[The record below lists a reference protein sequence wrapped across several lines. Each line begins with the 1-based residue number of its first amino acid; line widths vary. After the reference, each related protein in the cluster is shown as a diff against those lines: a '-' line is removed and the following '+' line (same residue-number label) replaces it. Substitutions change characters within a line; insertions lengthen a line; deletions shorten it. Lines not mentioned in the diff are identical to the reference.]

1 VVAADFNGDGKLD
14 LATANQN
21 GNNVSVLLGNGSG
34 GFGTAIDTSVGL
46 SPENLAVGDFNG
58 DGKPD
63 LAVLN
68 TADGTVSILLG
79 NGDGTFSASA
89 TPTVGTSPVGIA
101 VGDFNGDGKL
111 DLVVTD
117 DGDNNVEVFLGKGNG
132 TFGSGVTYT
141 VGTGSKAPDA
151 VAVGDFN
158 GDGIPD
164 LAVANFGDGTFSILL
179 GNGSGG
185 FGAPAVVSIGNPAAS
200 APAAIVVG
208 DFNGDGK
215 LDVALADYGEDL
227 VWTALGNGN
236 GGFGTPSSRS
246 VGDVSPVLPAALAT
260 GDLNGDGKL
269 DLVVPN
275 FNDGNFSILSG
286 QP

>member
-1 VVAADFNGDGKLD
+1 M
-14 LATANQN
+14 
-21 GNNVSVLLGNGSG
+21 
-34 GFGTAIDTSVGL
+34 
-46 SPENLAVGDFNG
+46 
-58 DGKPD
+58 
-63 LAVLN
+63 
-68 TADGTVSILLG
+68 
-79 NGDGTFSASA
+79 
-89 TPTVGTSPVGIA
+89 
-101 VGDFNGDGKL
+101 
-111 DLVVTD
+111 
-117 DGDNNVEVFLGKGNG
+117 
-132 TFGSGVTYT
+132 
-141 VGTGSKAPDA
+141 
-151 VAVGDFN
+151 
-158 GDGIPD
+158 
-164 LAVANFGDGTFSILL
+164 ANFGDGTFSILL

-185 FGAPAVVSIGNPAAS
+185 FGAPSVVSIGDPTLS

-215 LDVALADYGEDL
+215 LDVAVADNGEDL

-246 VGDVSPVLPAALAT
+246 VGDVTPVLPVGLAT